1 MYRTAGTTHLQ
12 TIEAGLHQL
21 AQQPDDHAVL
31 ETLRKAAHTLKGDS
45 RVMGLDAIAALSEQI
60 EARIKQIQRAE
71 LTLTNELTGLLKQG
85 LQVIDQLI
93 DAAVTGIPAELDS
106 QLMLDH
112 LSGDIA
118 LTTHSSKPDLI
129 SPVSD
134 QPGLDSGL
142 VVDPAEQ
149 PLAREPLTAPLNEH
163 LTDYLTDTALAEDPS
178 TGTAFGSDP
187 LTGETLTGE
196 QLAEESTDYWVEKPF
211 SEEPLAE
218 DSHDHLANQPL
229 AGESFIEEPLAQE
242 PLAQEP
248 LAQEP
253 LAQESLAQEPLAETL
268 STEALFT
275 TDEPSTEIS
284 WTDELAELLA
294 NGPSAGES
302 LFGEPVA
309 SVPSAENVNNDG
321 EPASVVVEPIVEAPN
336 TDWLEAPL
344 ASELLA
350 EEALAEEALAE
361 EPMNEALVNGAFMTE
376 EPLSEEALA
385 EETLAEEALA
395 EKALA
400 EKALAEEALAEEPM
414 NEISMIGAPATEEPL
429 AEKPLGEETLAEKAL
444 SEDPLAEESWTDE
457 LSQLLENG
465 PLPGTPL
472 IGDPWVEAPSAED
485 VNHDFDPVPL
495 AEAPVA
501 SEPVLKQPEVEKPL
515 AEALNN
521 YLAPELIADEEL
533 RSLYQST
540 SANRLQNLT
549 SGLTQL
555 VPDQTPPNQLLSDL
569 RKELHALK
577 GDSQILGVTIVAT
590 LAKQMEATLKA
601 IGAQAQTL
609 TQGVKAQLQADLA
622 LIDGWIA
629 QATQLPTETAI
640 AATTSPLSIL
650 NPDSQ
655 PELAAVPPLPNPNLF
670 LDDVELREIYQLTS
684 LDRLQMLTENLA
696 KLTLSPLAIAADTDA
711 VPDTDPLEILRRETH
726 SLTADSHVVGLDS
739 IAQLSRQFEATVK
752 NLQQHSLTLTPLL
765 QTQLEQSLD
774 ALQRLIQEAVTGQA
788 SGVHIPAALELLN
801 SVATPAATPD
811 AGEGASLNDD
821 TEFRQ
826 LYKAT
831 SEERLQQL
839 EAGVLQLTE
848 RPQDKTL
855 LASLLRE
862 AHSLKGDARAADLQP
877 IETLAHALEDIFAS
891 LQQQE
896 IVFTADLCSNL
907 YQSLDAIAQIVHAF
921 TTDTLSTVNTEQV
934 IAELMSAI
942 TPLSPPPSTPEATTS
957 PIIEDEALRE
967 IYALTSKER
976 LGKLETG
983 LAHLEAHPEDA
994 ATTLASLL
1002 REAHSLKGDSA
1013 SAGVETVAALTHAIE
1028 TIFGSLQRQTLPF
1041 NRDLSDQLY
1050 EGFDAIAQ
1058 LVDQASLGTLAPINS
1073 QQILKQLRAVTSD
1086 TAPPTSTP
1094 LSPPSETALRPPP
1107 GDNIDTIRVQT
1118 SDLDLLMGRAEQLT
1132 VTRIQIAQTTTQIKQ
1147 IATLW
1152 EEWKTERNQR
1162 QQLAST
1168 DPYEASLDSLI
1179 GTLRRSAQENSDK
1192 LDLVTED
1199 LSERI
1204 RVLRLLPLATLFQTL
1219 PRTVRDLARQQD
1231 KQVELILEGQETT
1244 ADKRILEGIRDALM
1258 HLVRN
1263 AIDHGIAPPAER
1275 EAAGK
1280 SPTAKLW
1287 VRGHQT
1293 PNSIVIEVSDDGKG
1307 LDLEQIKQ
1315 TALRRRLYSAEELDA
1330 MPPSQIQELILAP
1343 GFSTRTFI
1351 TEISGRGVGL
1361 DVVRTNV
1368 ERLQGNI
1375 QIDSSPGHGCSFRLQ
1390 VSTSLTTANV
1400 VLVETLGIIHAM
1412 PIEFLQTTLLISPEQ
1427 MVIDDANQV
1436 TINWNDQ
1443 IVPIANLF
1451 DVLELPASAAKNSI
1465 SVPANRRPCLLL
1477 KVGDSLGGFFIDHL
1491 LDTQEV
1497 VLKPQGAL
1505 LKRVRN
1511 VTGATILG
1519 NGDVCMILNPP
1530 DLVKSLQRPTP
1541 AAPLPEENIRRKPLI
1556 LLVEDSPPVRTQ
1568 EKRLFEGAGYDVVI
1582 AEDGL
1587 EGYDLLRNGQF
1598 DVVVSDVE
1606 MPNLDGLSLTAKI
1619 RQHPEYEDLPIVLV
1633 TTLSSDADRKRGADA
1648 GADAYI
1654 PKGKFNQDVLLE
1666 TLARL
1671 V

>member
-1 MYRTAGTTHLQ
+1 MTMIDDEELQTLYRTAGTAHLQ
-12 TIEAGLHQL
+12 TIETGLHQL
-21 AQQPDDHAVL
+21 AQQPDDQAVL

-45 RVMGLDAIAALSEQI
+45 RVMGLDEIAALSEQI

-71 LTLTNELTGLLKQG
+71 ITLTNELAGLLKQG
-85 LQVIDQLI
+85 LQAIDQLI
-93 DAAVTGIPAELDS
+93 DAAVTGMPAELDS
-106 QLMLDH
+106 QRVLDH
-112 LSGDIA
+112 LREGTA
-118 LTTHSSKPDLI
+118 LTTNGSKPDRV

-134 QPGLDSGL
+134 QPGLDNGL
-142 VVDPAEQ
+142 VAAQAEP
-149 PLAREPLTAPLNEH
+149 PLAWESLTAPLNEH
-163 LTDYLTDTALAEDPS
+163 LTEDLTDTALAEDPS
-178 TGTAFGSDP
+178 TGPAFGSNP
-187 LTGETLTGE
+187 LTRETLTRD
-196 QLAEESTDYWVEKPF
+196 QLAEESMDYWVEKPF
-211 SEEPLAE
+211 SEESLAE
-218 DSHDHLANQPL
+218 ASHAHLANLPL
-229 AGESFIEEPLAQE
+229 AGESLTEEP
-242 PLAQEP
+242 
-248 LAQEP
+248 
-253 LAQESLAQEPLAETL
+253 LAQEPLAETL

-275 TDEPSTEIS
+275 TDESSTEVS

-309 SVPSAENVNNDG
+309 SAPSAENVNDDG
-321 EPASVVVEPIVEAPN
+321 EPASVAVEPVVEATN
-336 TDWLEAPL
+336 TNWVDAPL
-344 ASELLA
+344 ASEPLA
-350 EEALAEEALAE
+350 EEPMNEAPVNEALMTEEPLSKGALAEGALAE
-361 EPMNEALVNGAFMTE
+361 EPMNESPV
-376 EPLSEEALA
+376 
-385 EETLAEEALA
+385 
-395 EKALA
+395 
-400 EKALAEEALAEEPM
+400 
-414 NEISMIGAPATEEPL
+414 IGSPAAEEPL
-429 AEKPLGEETLAEKAL
+429 AEKPLVQEPLVEELLVE
-444 SEDPLAEESWTDE
+444 EPLAEEALSEAPLTEEAWTDE

-465 PLPGTPL
+465 PPPGTPL
-472 IGDPWVEAPSAED
+472 IGDPWVEAPSTED
-485 VNHDFDPVPL
+485 VNHDFEPVPL
-495 AEAPVA
+495 VEAPVA
-501 SEPVLKQPEVEKPL
+501 SEPTLKQSEGEKPS

-533 RSLYQST
+533 RSLYQLT
-540 SANRLQNLT
+540 SVNRLQTLT

-590 LAKQMEATLKA
+590 VAKQMESTLKA

-609 TQGVKAQLQADLA
+609 TPEVKAQLQTDLA

-640 AATTSPLSIL
+640 AATTSSPNS
-650 NPDSQ
+650 DSLTE
-655 PELAAVPPLPNPNLF
+655 PAAVPPLPDTNLF
-670 LDDVELREIYQLTS
+670 LDDTELREIYQLTS

-696 KLTLSPLAIAADTDA
+696 KLTLSPLAIEADTDA
-711 VPDTDPLEILRRETH
+711 APDTDPLEILRRETH

-739 IAQLSRQFEATVK
+739 IAQLSHQFEATIK
-752 NLQQHSLTLTPLL
+752 NLQRHNLTLTPLL

-774 ALQRLIQEAVTGQA
+774 ALGRLIQEAVTGQA
-788 SGVHIPAALELLN
+788 SGVHLPAAMALLN
-801 SVATPAATPD
+801 PVAAPVATPD
-811 AGEGASLNDD
+811 AGLSPSLDD
-821 TEFRQ
+821 DAEFRQ
-826 LYKAT
+826 LYQAT
-831 SEERLQQL
+831 SEERLQKL
-839 EAGVLQLTE
+839 ETGVLQLTE
-848 RPQDKTL
+848 RPQDKAL
-855 LASLLRE
+855 LASLMRE

-877 IETLAHALEDIFAS
+877 IETLTHALEDIFGS

-896 IVFTADLCSNL
+896 IVFTAELCSHL

-934 IAELMSAI
+934 IAGLMTAI
-942 TPLSPPPSTPEATTS
+942 TPVGPPPSAPEAATS

-976 LGKLETG
+976 LGKLEAG
-983 LAHLEAHPEDA
+983 LAHLEAHPEET
-994 ATTLASLL
+994 ATTLAGLL

-1028 TIFGSLQRQTLPF
+1028 TIFGSLQRQTLNLDP
-1041 NRDLSDQLY
+1041 DLSDQLY
-1050 EGFDAIAQ
+1050 EGFDTIAQ
-1058 LVDQASLGTLAPINS
+1058 LVDQASLGTPAPINS
-1073 QQILKQLRAVTSD
+1073 QQILNQLRAVISD
-1086 TAPPTSTP
+1086 TGAPTSPPLAPPSDP
-1094 LSPPSETALRPPP
+1094 VLRPSPS
-1107 GDNIDTIRVQT
+1107 DNLIDTIRVQT
-1118 SDLDLLMGRAEQLT
+1118 SDLDMLMGRAEQLT
-1132 VTRIQIAQTTTQIKQ
+1132 VTRIQIAQTTTQVKQ

-1152 EEWKTERNQR
+1152 EEWKTQRNQR
-1162 QQLAST
+1162 QASGST
-1168 DPYEASLDSLI
+1168 DPYETSLDSLI

-1204 RVLRLLPLATLFQTL
+1204 RVLRLLPLATLFQSL
-1219 PRTVRDLARQQD
+1219 PRTVRDLTRQQD

-1263 AIDHGIAPPAER
+1263 AIDHGIETPAER
-1275 EAAGK
+1275 AAAGK

-1293 PNSIVIEVSDDGKG
+1293 PNSIVIEVTDDGKG
-1307 LDLEQIKQ
+1307 LDLDQIKQ

-1375 QIDSSPGHGCSFRLQ
+1375 QIDSSPGQGCSFRLQ

-1427 MVIDDANQV
+1427 MVIDDANQI
-1436 TINWNDQ
+1436 TITWNDQ
-1443 IVPIANLF
+1443 VVPIANLF
-1451 DVLELPASAAKNSI
+1451 DVLELPASAAKNSTF
-1465 SVPANRRPCLLL
+1465 VPSNRRPCLLL

-1587 EGYDLLRNGQF
+1587 EGYNLLRNGQF